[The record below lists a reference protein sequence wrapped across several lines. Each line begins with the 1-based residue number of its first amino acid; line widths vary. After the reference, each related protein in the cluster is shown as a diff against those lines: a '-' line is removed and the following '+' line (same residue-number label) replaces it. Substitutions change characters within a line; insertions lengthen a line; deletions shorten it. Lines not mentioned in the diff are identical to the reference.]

1 MASDP
6 IRILIV
12 DDDEGVLIE
21 PERLLEGEGYNTV
34 TAWSAREAMALGK
47 RHQFHLLLVDEHLA
61 DIDGPTLFHQLQRT
75 QSTASCLLMHTRQE
89 LARKPMNSA
98 RGVCKGEHADM
109 KIQIRSCLA
118 A

>member
-21 PERLLEGEGYNTV
+21 PERLLQGGGYNTV
-34 TAWSAREAMALGK
+34 TAWSAREAMGLGK

-61 DIDGPTLFHQLQRT
+61 DIDGPTLFRQLQQT
-75 QSTASCLLMHTRQE
+75 QSTASCLLMRTGKD
-89 LARKPMNSA
+89 LARKHMNSA
-98 RGVCKGEHADM
+98 RGVCKWKHADM